1 MWCWQK
7 HFPVESDQWGKLS
20 VSESFRNTVDKAH
33 INVTSRTLLGGYRI
47 ARGGLV
53 SPRGSVAP
61 HH

>member
-1 MWCWQK
+1 MWCLQE
-7 HFPVESDQWGKLS
+7 HFPVESDQRGKLS
-20 VSESFRNTVDKAH
+20 VSKSLRNTVDKAH
-33 INVTSRTLLGGYRI
+33 LNVTSRTCLSGYRI